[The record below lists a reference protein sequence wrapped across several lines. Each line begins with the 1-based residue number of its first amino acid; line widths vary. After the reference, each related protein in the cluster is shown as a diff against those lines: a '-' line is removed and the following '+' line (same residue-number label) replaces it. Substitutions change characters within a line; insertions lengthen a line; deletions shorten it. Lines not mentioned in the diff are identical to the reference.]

1 MKALYDSL
9 SKQSELFLKDS
20 LSLFKTMQDV
30 IASEKN
36 KEIDDN
42 SLPDDF
48 PSFEESWDV
57 LKLIIDTKG
66 DYEFFLRLKKTIR
79 SVERS
84 IDYYLNS
91 FMRLN
96 KLYQMSNYYIDREEP
111 LEIRKNDK
119 LMNEFLQIIKDSIE

>member
-1 MKALYDSL
+1 
-9 SKQSELFLKDS
+9 
-20 LSLFKTMQDV
+20 
-30 IASEKN
+30 
-36 KEIDDN
+36 
-42 SLPDDF
+42 LPDDF